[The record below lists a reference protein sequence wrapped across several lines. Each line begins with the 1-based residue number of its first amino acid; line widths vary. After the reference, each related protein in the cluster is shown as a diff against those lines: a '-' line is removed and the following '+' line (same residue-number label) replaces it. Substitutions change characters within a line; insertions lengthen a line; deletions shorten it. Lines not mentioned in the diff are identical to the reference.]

1 MLAAELVEFIDY
13 QRFSQA
19 DDASAFC
26 KVVIV
31 DF

>member
-1 MLAAELVEFIDY
+1 MLAAELVESVDY

-19 DDASAFC
+19 DNASAFC
-26 KVVIV
+26 KVVKV